1 MKPYAYEDTTP
12 RHESPRWDGTL
23 SLSDAASV
31 LDREARAL
39 AAALQ
44 IAGVAPGQRAL
55 LFFPGP
61 PGPSLAPVLLGCFYA
76 GVTAVPAPLPP
87 ALGYPSNGL
96 LGRLESCQPAIALT
110 TAAFLAPCR
119 AAVSNTG
126 PLEDIPWLVTD
137 AISPAS
143 ASDWR
148 DVSNPRRP
156 DHDDA

>member
-1 MKPYAYEDTTP
+1 MTSYAYENAAPRNDT
-12 RHESPRWDGTL
+12 PRWDGPL
-23 SLSDAASV
+23 ALSDAASA

-55 LFFPGP
+55 VFFPGP

-87 ALGYPSNGL
+87 ALGYPSAGL

-110 TAAFLAPCR
+110 TSALLTPCR

-126 PLEDIPWLVTD
+126 PLEDVPWLVTD

-143 ASDWR
+143 ASDWH
-148 DVSNPRRP
+148 DTSNPNS
-156 DHDDA
+156 ASQGYL